1 MHLRS
6 LKVFCDV
13 VARRSFSRAADENDI
28 SQSGA
33 SQLVHQLEERLEVKL
48 IDRSKR
54 PFVLTPEGQTYY
66 NGCRQIVRRYFELEQ
81 EVRTLHDE
89 VSGRVVVAS
98 IYSVG
103 LYQMNTLLK
112 AFMGKHPRANVQ
124 LEYHH
129 PDRVYELV
137 ESDEVDLGLVSYP
150 KVSRRLR
157 ATVWREEPMVLVAA
171 PTHPLA
177 RPPGAIRLEE
187 LGGYDVVAFVR
198 SLKIRRSIDR
208 ALQDSGAH
216 VNVVMEFDNIETIK
230 RAIEIDAGVSLLPE
244 PTVRH
249 EVQVGALVARPL
261 KGQPLVR
268 PLGILQ
274 RKGRSLGPAARRFLQ
289 LLRERSAPSGDPPP
303 ASRDRL
309 RRSAPDKRTPAARLQ
324 SAGR

>member
-66 NGCRQIVRRYFELEQ
+66 NGCRQVVRRYFELEQ
-81 EVRTLHDE
+81 EVRTLHEE
-89 VSGRVVVAS
+89 VSGRVIVAS

-112 AFMGKHPRANVQ
+112 AFMGQHPRANVQ

-137 ESDEVDLGLVSYP
+137 ENDEVDLGLVSYP
-150 KVSRRLR
+150 KVSRRVR
-157 ATVWREEPMVLVAA
+157 ATVWREEPMMLVAA
-171 PTHPLA
+171 PVHPLA
-177 RPPGAIRLEE
+177 RQQGCIRLEE

-198 SLKIRRSIDR
+198 SLKIRRAIDR
-208 ALQDSGAH
+208 VLQDSGAH

-249 EVQVGALVARPL
+249 EVQIGALVARPL
-261 KGQPLVR
+261 AEQPLVR

-289 LLRERSAPSGDPPP
+289 LLRDRSAPADDPPSVP
-303 ASRDRL
+303 RVRQ
-309 RRSAPDKRTPAARLQ
+309 RRSTSGERTAATKLH
-324 SAGR
+324 SVDV